1 MSTEGLELP
10 NDIERLK
17 AMIAAQSRA
26 LAQRE
31 TAIAEHQVL
40 IADRDVTITRYEA
53 VITRRDSLLAQRE
66 AVIASQHDTIEK
78 QLRKLAGLEQQLARL
93 LRRQYGP
100 QKERVDPDQ
109 LTLFTAEEL
118 AELVAQ
124 LRQSAVD
131 SVSTDDGRPDE
142 QESPAED
149 ASAETSPTATRP
161 ERKGHGRRPIP
172 PHIPRETI
180 VHELSHAD
188 RLCPCCGRPRTE
200 IGRDVSEQLEF
211 IPAELKVLRHERV
224 RYACTACEEHV
235 ATAPKPPQP
244 IDKGLPGP
252 GLLAYLTL
260 SKYGDYLP
268 LYRLEDI
275 LSRSGILLR
284 RSTLCGWI
292 ASVADL
298 LKPLYDLMCEHV
310 LRSHVIHTDDTGIKM
325 LSEGQCQNCKF
336 WAYVG
341 DAAHRCVVY
350 EFSLTRAGKNPS
362 RFLEDFAG
370 YLQADAFSGYDQVYS
385 KGRVIEVACLAHCRR
400 YWWEARGTD
409 SRRAHEALGHIARLY
424 ELETQFEQALLKGD
438 ALRAARQ
445 QHAVP
450 ILAAFETW
458 LKQQQNQVLPKSP
471 IGHAFTY
478 TLNQWQALCR
488 YTEDGALAIDNNLA
502 ERMVKLPAIGRNNWL
517 FVGSESGGH
526 RAAILLSI
534 IASAKHCGVEPWAWL
549 NAVLRE
555 LPARLASATGPPDLS
570 DLLPDAWLMTHPEH
584 RWTIDDIRKVE
595 RERSRQQK
603 AAHRKPRRR

>member
-1 MSTEGLELP
+1 MSTEDLNLP

-17 AMIAAQSRA
+17 AMIVAQSRA
-26 LAQRE
+26 LTQRE
-31 TAIAEHQVL
+31 QLLVQREATIAERDIT
-40 IADRDVTITRYEA
+40 IAQHEA
-53 VITRRDSLLAQRE
+53 VID
-66 AVIASQHDTIEK
+66 SQHDVIEK
-78 QLRKLAGLEQQLARL
+78 QLRKLAAQEQQLARL

-100 QKERVDPDQ
+100 QKERIDPDQ

-118 AELVAQ
+118 AELVTQ
-124 LRQSAVD
+124 LQQSTVD
-131 SVSTDDGRPDE
+131 SVSTDDGSSEEESDDE
-142 QESPAED
+142 ES
-149 ASAETSPTATRP
+149 SAKTSQAKSRSKP
-161 ERKGHGRRPIP
+161 KGHGRRPIP
-172 PHIPRETI
+172 SDIPRETI
-180 VHELSHAD
+180 VHELSSED
-188 RLCPCCGRPRTE
+188 RLCPCCGRLRKE

-211 IPAELKVLRHERV
+211 VPAQLKVLRHERV
-224 RYACTACEEHV
+224 RYACEGCQEHV

-298 LKPLYDLMCEHV
+298 LRPLYDLMCDRV

-325 LSEGQCQNCKF
+325 LSEGQCRNCKF
-336 WAYVG
+336 WVYVG
-341 DAAHRCVVY
+341 DEMNPFAVY
-350 EFSLTRAGKNPS
+350 EFSLTREGANPS
-362 RFLEDFAG
+362 RFLEGFTG

-385 KGRVIEVACLAHCRR
+385 RGHVIEAACMAHCRR
-400 YWWEARGTD
+400 YWWEARETD
-409 SRRAHEALGHIARLY
+409 SRRAHESLGYIARLY
-424 ELETQFEQALLKGD
+424 ELETQFEKALLKGD

-450 ILAAFETW
+450 ILVMFETW
-458 LKQQQNQVLPKSP
+458 LLKERDNVLPKSP
-471 IGHAFTY
+471 IGQAFTY

-488 YTEDGALAIDNNLA
+488 YTEDGAVDIDNNLA
-502 ERMVKLPAIGRNNWL
+502 ERMVKLPAIGRANWL

-534 IASAKHCGVEPWAWL
+534 IASAKHCGVEPWEWL
-549 NAVLRE
+549 NAVLTE
-555 LPARLASATGPPDLS
+555 LPHRLASATGPPNLS
-570 DLLPDAWLMTHPEH
+570 DLLPDAWLNSHPEH
-584 RWTIDDIRKVE
+584 RWNIDDIRKVE

-603 AAHRKPRRR
+603 SNKRRPKGR